1 MHKLVSIKKGK
12 LVYKNVYYFN
22 YTKKDSTT
30 VSFKYFTRI
39 FYFFR
44 LLNFFKRNG
53 YNKNLILK
61 IFINNYYYIWLL
73 FLQNYNSKHYYL
85 LIKKIILKYN
95 LITSKSHNFII
106 TNINLK
112 VPTHFLVQNNINTTK
127 YEEIDFK
134 EINFKQKIINNNLNN
149 KININ
154 QKESYGL
161 NLFTIHF
168 IRVQRRYNKRRYSKV
183 RAYSKPSF
191 FAGITL
197 SSIFSG
203 LL

>member
-1 MHKLVSIKKGK
+1 
-12 LVYKNVYYFN
+12 
-22 YTKKDSTT
+22 
-30 VSFKYFTRI
+30 
-39 FYFFR
+39 
-44 LLNFFKRNG
+44 
-53 YNKNLILK
+53 
-61 IFINNYYYIWLL
+61 
-73 FLQNYNSKHYYL
+73 L

-127 YEEIDFK
+127 YEEINFE
-134 EINFKQKIINNNLNN
+134 EINFKQKIINNSLNN

-154 QKESYGL
+154 QRESYGL